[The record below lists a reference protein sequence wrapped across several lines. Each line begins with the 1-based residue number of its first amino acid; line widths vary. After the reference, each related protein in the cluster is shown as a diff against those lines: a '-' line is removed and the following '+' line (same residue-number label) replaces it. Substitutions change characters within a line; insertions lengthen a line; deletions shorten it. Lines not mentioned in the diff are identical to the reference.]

1 MLYSFFNMKTNKY
14 LPSYRE
20 AENVTLYLE
29 PASKL
34 SRVIVEFGWLISIV
48 VVYSNGPDSVV
59 P

>member
-1 MLYSFFNMKTNKY
+1 MLTFTQGGRKCD
-14 LPSYRE
+14 LD
-20 AENVTLYLE
+20 

>member
-1 MLYSFFNMKTNKY
+1 MSYFFFNMKNKC

-48 VVYSNGPDSVV
+48 VVDSNGPDSVV